1 MAANNN
7 VSAVHIT
14 EAFKRLGSRH
24 VRGVRVRLRYSFTA
38 YDVRGLHS
46 RFNITVH
53 IKREVELS

>member
-1 MAANNN
+1 VSIETMAANNN

-38 YDVRGLHS
+38 YDVRS
-46 RFNITVH
+46 QTSIT
-53 IKREVELS
+53 